1 VLKYRGGLAETAE
14 EDDGQ
19 EAWEPVQY
27 ETVPDSRKAGEDAVP
42 SRPPGRMS

>member
-1 VLKYRGGLAETAE
+1 VLKRPGGLAEKAK

-27 ETVPDSRKAGEDAVP
+27 KTVPDSRKAGEDAVP
-42 SRPPGRMS
+42 S